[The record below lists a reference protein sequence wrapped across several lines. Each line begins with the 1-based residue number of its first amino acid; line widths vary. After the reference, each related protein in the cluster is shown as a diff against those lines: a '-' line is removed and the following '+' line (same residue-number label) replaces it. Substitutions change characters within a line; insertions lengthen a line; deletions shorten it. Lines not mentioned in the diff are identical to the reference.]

1 MLRHYLTIAVRILER
16 QKLSAFINVLGLSI
30 GLACFSLFLLY
41 GVNEFSYDRFHA
53 NQNSIYRVYD
63 WWRYTERQGAEP
75 SSSTPLGPALKS
87 DIADVE
93 EFVRVMGGG
102 ENVVR
107 VDGKL
112 LSARLTFADPQ
123 ILSVFTFPLIEGDA
137 KNTLSDPNNIVLTKS
152 IATRLFGEADPIG
165 RQFEIREGDEFKP
178 FIVTGITEDIP
189 VNSSIRF
196 EMLGSFERVL
206 NTPMGR
212 QSSQSW
218 TMTIGINV
226 FVKLRDGSQLMNEP
240 ERIASFRTKYF
251 PNEAEELKKNGEWS
265 GEGVLPTGYGL
276 QPLTSI
282 HTDVSVDQGASNPR
296 NIWTLIGIAGGVL
309 IIACI
314 NFIVMSI
321 GRSAGRSKEVGV
333 RKVSGSRRKQLIFQ
347 FLSESLLLT
356 SFSALLGIGLA
367 QVLLPLFNE
376 LSGRS
381 LTFSI
386 GQYPEMIAL
395 MAGTIVVVGLI
406 AGSYPALVL
415 SGFEPIKALKNKIKL
430 SGSNFFTRS
439 LVTFQFVLSVTLIIV
454 TVVFLQQLSFM
465 RSRDLGL
472 QKDQVIMIWSQ
483 NTNSYEQFKQL
494 IESQSVV
501 AGVTGSEMGLGA
513 GAGQMGGGYDL
524 AGKRQGV
531 IEYPVDEKFLDVLG
545 VKLIAGRNFRT
556 GLTSDTVTSIIVNE
570 SLVRSGL
577 NTTPE
582 KAVGMQIASARD
594 LSVRKTIIGV
604 VKDFNFEPLTR
615 EVRPQLFSQP
625 ATFNPSAYFVHLK
638 KVDTETLSM
647 LESAW
652 KKVAPDLP
660 FKYGF
665 VDERFNAFYKE
676 EQRWATILAW
686 AGNICI
692 FLASLGLFGLASLSA
707 ANRTKEVG
715 IRKVLGASVPGIAR
729 LLSGDFVKLVFIAV
743 MISTPIA
750 WYITTQWLTQFAY
763 RIELSWLTFVMTGI
777 FALMVAAF
785 TVGIQAMRAA
795 VANPVKSLRSE

>member
-1 MLRHYLTIAVRILER
+1 MLRHYFTIAVRILER

-53 NQNSIYRVYD
+53 DQNRIYRVYD

-75 SSSTPLGPALKS
+75 SGNTPIGPAMKS

-93 EFVRVMGGG
+93 DFVRVMGGG
-102 ENVVR
+102 ENIVR
-107 VDGKL
+107 IDGKL

-137 KNTLSDPNNIVLTKS
+137 KNALSDPNNIVLTQS
-152 IATRLFGEADPIG
+152 IATRLFGDADPIG
-165 RQFEIREGDEFKP
+165 KQLEIRENDEFKP
-178 FIVTGITEDIP
+178 FIVTAIADDVP

-196 EMLGSFERVL
+196 EMLGSFERIL
-206 NTPMGR
+206 NTPMGMR
-212 QSSQSW
+212 SSESW
-218 TMTIGINV
+218 TMTIGINT
-226 FVKLRDGSQLMNEP
+226 FIKLRDGSQLPNEP
-240 ERIASFRTKYF
+240 ERLASFRTKYF
-251 PNEAEELKKNGEWS
+251 PNEGADLKKNGEWNGS
-265 GEGVLPTGYGL
+265 GVLPTGYGL

-282 HTDVSVDQGASNPR
+282 HTDVSVDMSASNPR

-309 IIACI
+309 MIACI

-333 RKVSGSRRKQLIFQ
+333 RKISGGRRKQLIFQ

-356 SFSALLGIGLA
+356 SFSALLGLGIA

-386 GQYPEMIAL
+386 GQYPQLILL
-395 MAGTIVVVGLI
+395 MTATIIVVGLI
-406 AGSYPALVL
+406 SGSYPALVL
-415 SGFEPIKALKNKIKL
+415 SGFEPIKALKNKIRL
-430 SGSNFFTRS
+430 SGSNLFTRS

-465 RSRDLGL
+465 RSRDIGL
-472 QKDQVIMIWSQ
+472 RKDQVVMIWGQ

-494 IESQSVV
+494 IEPQSVV

-513 GAGQMGGGYDL
+513 GAGQMGRGYEL

-531 IEYPVDEKFLDVLG
+531 IEYPVDEKFLDVMG

-556 GLTSDTVTSIIVNE
+556 GLTSDTVSSIIVNE
-570 SLVRSGL
+570 SLVRTGL

-582 KAVGMQIASARD
+582 KAIGMEIANARD

-625 ATFNPSAYFVHLK
+625 AVFNPSAYFVQLK
-638 KVDTETLSM
+638 KIDDESLSM

-652 KKVAPDLP
+652 KKVAPDMP
-660 FKYGF
+660 FKYSF
-665 VDERFNAFYKE
+665 VDETFNAFYKE
-676 EQRWATILAW
+676 EQRWATILGW

-692 FLASLGLFGLASLSA
+692 FLASLGLFGLASLTA
-707 ANRTKEVG
+707 VNRTKEVG

-729 LLSGDFVKLVFIAV
+729 LLSGDFVKLVFIAII
-743 MISTPIA
+743 ISSPIA
-750 WYITTQWLTQFAY
+750 WYITTQWLTKFAY
-763 RIELSWLTFVMTGI
+763 RIELSWITFAVTGV
-777 FALMVAAF
+777 FALIVATL
-785 TVGIQAMRAA
+785 TVGIQAIRAA
-795 VANPVKSLRSE
+795 VANPTKSLRSE

>member
-1 MLRHYLTIAVRILER
+1 MLRHYFTIAVRILER

-41 GVNEFSYDRFHA
+41 GVNEFSYDRFHT

-63 WWRYTERQGAEP
+63 WWKYTERQGAEP

-102 ENVVR
+102 EHIVR
-107 VDGKL
+107 VDGRL
-112 LSARLTFADPQ
+112 LSAKLTFADPQ
-123 ILSVFTFPLIEGDA
+123 ILSVFTFPLLEGDA
-137 KNTLSDPNNIVLTKS
+137 SNALSDPNNIVVTKS
-152 IATRLFGEADPIG
+152 VATKLFGDVDPIG
-165 RQFEIREGDEFKP
+165 KQLEIREGNEFRP
-178 FIVTGITEDIP
+178 FVVTAVTEDVP

-206 NTPMGR
+206 NTPMGMA
-212 QSSQSW
+212 SSNSW

-226 FVKLRDGSQLMNEP
+226 FVKLREGSRLPNEP
-240 ERIASFRTKYF
+240 ERIASFRAKYF
-251 PNEAEELKKNGEWS
+251 PTEASELKKNGEWD
-265 GEGVLPTGYGL
+265 GTGALPTGYGL
-276 QPLTSI
+276 QPLTSM

-333 RKVSGSRRKQLIFQ
+333 RKISGSRRKQLIFQ

-356 SFSALLGIGLA
+356 SFSALLGIGIA

-386 GQYPEMIAL
+386 AQYPEMVTL
-395 MAGTIVVVGLI
+395 MLGTIITVGLMS
-406 AGSYPALVL
+406 GSYPALVL
-415 SGFEPIKALKNKIKL
+415 SGFEPIKALKNKIRL

-439 LVTFQFVLSVTLIIV
+439 LVTFQFVLSVTIIIV

-472 QKDQVIMIWSQ
+472 QKDQVVMIWSQ
-483 NTNSYEQFKQL
+483 STKSYEQFKQL

-513 GAGQMGGGYDL
+513 GAGQMGSGYNL

-531 IEYPVDEKFLDVLG
+531 IEYPVDEKFLDVMG
-545 VKLIAGRNFRT
+545 VKLIAGRNFRA

-570 SLVRSGL
+570 SLVKSGL

-582 KAVGMQIASARD
+582 KAIGMQIASARD

-604 VKDFNFEPLTR
+604 VRDFNFESLTR
-615 EVRPQLFSQP
+615 EVRPQLFSRP
-625 ATFNPSAYFVHLK
+625 ATFNPSAYFVHVK

-660 FKYGF
+660 FKYSF
-665 VDERFNAFYKE
+665 VDESFNAFYKE
-676 EQRWATILAW
+676 EQRWATILGL

-692 FLASLGLFGLASLSA
+692 VLASLGLFGLASLSA

-715 IRKVLGASVPGIAR
+715 IRKVLGASVTGIAR
-729 LLSGDFVKLVFIAV
+729 LLSGDFVKLVFIAIV
-743 MISTPIA
+743 ISTPIA
-750 WYITTQWLTQFAY
+750 WYITTQWLTKFAY
-763 RIELSWLTFVMTGI
+763 RIELSWLTFVMTGV
-777 FALMVAAF
+777 FALIVAVF
-785 TVGIQAMRAA
+785 TVGIQAVRAA